1 MSRRPLFDKTL
12 LTVRSSSGE
21 LNLVKLAIPIFLELL
36 FNNLIGT
43 VGTTIL
49 SGYSE
54 EAVVATG
61 TVNII
66 FNLFIAVFASLATGV
81 AVVISNL
88 LGAERIKES
97 QNAIYTGI
105 ILVGGFG
112 VLCGLSMFLLSSSI
126 ATAMNLTGTVFSM
139 AVTYIKLRSLELVF
153 LALSTV
159 LLAELR
165 CFGYSKSTVVVGVIK
180 NVLNTIFS
188 FYAVN
193 LATIPVLSGVSGV
206 GIGFIL
212 CQAIAFLISLSVFL
226 HARIKVLPTRSIK
239 NLINLSG
246 KVLKIGI
253 PTCISNASFNLSQI
267 VTNSFAVLMGMDDV
281 AGKIYLAN
289 ILCFAPL
296 FSGGVGTANALL
308 VGRLYGA
315 KNYDHAERINKMLVC
330 VAVPVN
336 VLVTLSILI
345 LRIPLLSIFTDNKA
359 IFAMSLSIILVDF
372 IVEIARGFSH
382 IYEYA
387 LRGVRDVNVVMVVT
401 FCSCW
406 IFGVGLSYLT
416 GITLGLGLIGC
427 YIGLAADETV
437 RAFIS
442 IYRWRKG
449 SWKRNNTISVTEY

>member
-1 MSRRPLFDKTL
+1 MGD
-12 LTVRSSSGE
+12 
-21 LNLVKLAIPIFLELL
+21 LNLVSLAIPIFLELV

-105 ILVGGFG
+105 VLVGGFG
-112 VLCGLSMFLLSSSI
+112 VLCGFLMFLLSSSI
-126 ATAMNLTGTVFSM
+126 AAAMNLTGTVFSM

-206 GIGFIL
+206 GIGYIL
-212 CQAIAFLISLSVFL
+212 CQAIAFIIALGVFL
-226 HARIKVLPTRSIK
+226 HAKIRVLPTRTIAQFIS
-239 NLINLSG
+239 LST

-253 PTCISNASFNLSQI
+253 PTCVSNASFNLSQI
-267 VTNSFAVLMGMDDV
+267 VTSSFVVLMGMN
-281 AGKIYLAN
+281 AASGKIYLAN
-289 ILCFAPL
+289 ILCYAPL
-296 FSGGVGTANALL
+296 FSGGVGTANSLL

-315 KNYDHAERINKMLVC
+315 KKYDHAERINKMLVC
-330 VAVPVN
+330 VTVPAN
-336 VLVTLSILI
+336 VLVTLIILI
-345 LRIPLLSIFTDNKA
+345 FRVPLLSIFTENKA
-359 IFAMSLSIILVDF
+359 IFAMSFGIILVDF

-382 IYEYA
+382 VYEYA
-387 LRGVRDVNVVMVVT
+387 LRGVRDVNVVMIVT

-416 GITLGLGLIGC
+416 GITFEMGLIGC
-427 YIGLAADETV
+427 YIGLAVDETV
-437 RAFIS
+437 RALIS

-449 SWKRNNTISVTEY
+449 TWKYNNTINTPEY

>member
-1 MSRRPLFDKTL
+1 MGD
-12 LTVRSSSGE
+12 
-21 LNLVKLAIPIFLELL
+21 LNLVSLAIPIFLELV

-66 FNLFIAVFASLATGV
+66 FNLFIAVVASLATGV

-105 ILVGGFG
+105 VLVGEFG
-112 VLCGLSMFLLSSSI
+112 VLCGFLMFLLSAPI
-126 ATAMNLTGTVFSM
+126 AAAMNLTGNVFLM
-139 AVTYIKLRSLELVF
+139 AVMYIKLRSFELVF

-180 NVLNTIFS
+180 NILNVAFS

-193 LATIPVLSGVSGV
+193 LATAPALSGVRGV
-206 GIGFIL
+206 GIGYIL
-212 CQAIAFLISLSVFL
+212 CQAIAFIIALGVFL
-226 HARIKVLPTRSIK
+226 HVKIRVLPTRTIAQFIS
-239 NLINLSG
+239 LST

-253 PTCISNASFNLSQI
+253 PTCVSNASFNLSQI
-267 VTNSFAVLMGMDDV
+267 VTSSFVVLMGMN
-281 AGKIYLAN
+281 AASGKIYLAN
-289 ILCFAPL
+289 ILCYAPL
-296 FSGGVGTANALL
+296 FSGGVGTANSLL

-315 KNYDHAERINKMLVC
+315 KKYDHAERINKMLVC
-330 VAVPVN
+330 VTVPAN
-336 VLVTLSILI
+336 VLVTLIILI
-345 LRIPLLSIFTDNKA
+345 FRVPLLSIFTENKA
-359 IFAMSLSIILVDF
+359 IFAMSFGIILVDF

-382 IYEYA
+382 VYEYA
-387 LRGVRDVNVVMVVT
+387 LRGVRDVNVVMIVT

-416 GITLGLGLIGC
+416 GITFEMGLIGC
-427 YIGLAADETV
+427 YIGLAVDETV
-437 RAFIS
+437 RALIS

-449 SWKRNNTISVTEY
+449 TWKYNNTINTPEY